1 MKTMYMF
8 SNILKKRKKKLS
20 LVIKV
25 IKLKT
30 G

>member
-8 SNILKKRKKKLS
+8 SNILKIRKKKLS